1 MRRVLIVLMML
12 LLTGLTMAQDP
23 TPTPSIE
30 PTPTGPTQLV
40 IWLPDTLSIPEVDG
54 EASVLQEQTQAF
66 IDSREEDVEIEF
78 RLKRVGVV
86 GGIMST
92 LRTASSVAPG
102 ALPDLTLLTRQDL
115 VVAQRSGL
123 IRSMEGRVSS
133 GVVGGLESTLA
144 LGQVDQEL
152 YGVPYLL
159 MLPHVVYRPQ
169 LEIEYDSWTNNA
181 VLERAQPFLFPAGRA
196 TGISDVLLLQ
206 YLAAGGELPGSGNFL
221 LNPDALES
229 TLEFYAAAISDD
241 LIDETALNYVSPGDY
256 LELFLSGEVDVAVF
270 SSSDY
275 LLMHGEDATL
285 RAAPIFTE
293 TGDPTT
299 LIDGWMWVMVT
310 GDVAKQELAGQ
321 YVDWMMEVDRQGA
334 FAQSVTMLPSQ
345 RAGYQRWLPNDI
357 EEDLY
362 FDLLDNA
369 TLPPTEGDGGT
380 AIRAIQEALAAVIR
394 GEQSP
399 AAATNAIVE
408 QLDSSS

>member
-1 MRRVLIVLMML
+1 MRRALIVLMML
-12 LLTGLTMAQDP
+12 LLTGLTLAQDP
-23 TPTPSIE
+23 TPTPTIE

-40 IWLPDTLSIPEVDG
+40 IWLPDTLSVPEVDG
-54 EASVLQEQTQAF
+54 AENVLLAQTEAF
-66 IDSREEDVEIEF
+66 INSLEVDVEIEF

-102 ALPDLTLLTRQDL
+102 ALPDLTLVKRQDL
-115 VVAQRSGL
+115 VTAQRSGL
-123 IRSMEGRVSS
+123 IRSMEGQVSS
-133 GVVGGLESTLA
+133 SVVGGLESTLA
-144 LGQVDQEL
+144 LGQIDGEL

-159 MLPHVVYRPQ
+159 TLPHIVYRPQ
-169 LEIEYDSWTNNA
+169 AEVEYDSWTNEA
-181 VLERAQPFLFPAGRA
+181 VLERGQPFLFPAGRA

-206 YLAAGGELPGSGNFL
+206 YLAAGGIRPASGDL
-221 LNPDALES
+221 VLNPDALES
-229 TLEFYAAAISDD
+229 TLEFYATARSDG

-256 LELFLSGEVDVAVF
+256 MDVFLSGEVNVAVF

-275 LLMHGEDATL
+275 LLMRSENATL

-293 TGDPTT
+293 TGEPTT
-299 LIDGWMWVMVT
+299 LLDGWMWVMIS
-310 GDVAKQELAGQ
+310 GDSAKQELAGQ
-321 YVDWMMEVDRQGA
+321 YVDWVMEVDRQGA

-345 RAGYQRWLPNDI
+345 RAGYQRWLPDGI
-357 EEDLY
+357 DEDLY

-380 AIRAIQEALAAVIR
+380 AIRAIQEALAAVMR
-394 GEQSP
+394 GEKSP
-399 AAATNAIVE
+399 SAATAAIVE